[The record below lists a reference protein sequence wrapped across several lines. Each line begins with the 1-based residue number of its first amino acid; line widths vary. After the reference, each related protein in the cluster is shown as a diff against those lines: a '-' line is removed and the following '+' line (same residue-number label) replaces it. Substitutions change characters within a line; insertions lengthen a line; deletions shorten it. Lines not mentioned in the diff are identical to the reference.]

1 MANIKCNYSF
11 PSESSNIIY
20 ANPSVPKTAPLSLKD
35 STIHFYYMSTTSRF
49 YNASFINEY
58 GKLEVLRTERY
69 GNNFSVVSLEVNNSP
84 EKLHKDKELLLVL
97 REMVKLIMGTLRE
110 CDLLGMVNHNRFTI
124 LLPETDIFGSIIT
137 IRRIKR
143 VLQSSELTKKLK
155 ISLGSASYPM
165 DGKDFDVLIKKSRQN
180 IKEYKESI
188 LVSLDLENRD
198 FWSIINTLISSNSQN
213 DIDAVDSELEKD
225 SGKSQKLSSVSSYFF
240 DTLQEMILREILHS
254 PRVSG
259 ILYMPVLRQNLNPL
273 FLQEI
278 QKTNNLQTK
287 IFFIS
292 DKDETKKIPNIGYI
306 ELKDKQ
312 ITSTPFIFFLR
323 RDFAYGMICK
333 KYMDEEYKGFHTV
346 DEVLI
351 ETLINKFQEKY
362 LLQEQL

>member
-1 MANIKCNYSF
+1 
-11 PSESSNIIY
+11 
-20 ANPSVPKTAPLSLKD
+20 
-35 STIHFYYMSTTSRF
+35 MSTTSRF
-49 YNASFINEY
+49 YNSSFINEY
-58 GKLEVLRTERY
+58 GKLEILRTERY
-69 GNNFSVVSLEVNNSP
+69 GNNFSVVSLEVDDSL
-84 EKLHKDKELLLVL
+84 EKLQKDEELLFVL
-97 REMVKLIMGTLRE
+97 REMVKIIMGTLRE

-137 IRRIKR
+137 IRRIRR

-155 ISLGSASYPM
+155 IHLGSASYPI
-165 DGKDFDVLIKKSRQN
+165 DGKDFDVLIKKARDKTN
-180 IKEYKESI
+180 EYKESI
-188 LVSLDLENRD
+188 LVSLDLENKD
-198 FWSIINTLISSNSQN
+198 FWSIINTLVSSNSQN
-213 DIDAVDSELEKD
+213 DIDAVDSELEKN
-225 SGKSQKLSSVSSYFF
+225 SEKSHKLSSVSSYFF
-240 DTLQEMILREILHS
+240 DTLQEMILREILHG
-254 PRVSG
+254 PKVSG

-278 QKTNNLQTK
+278 QKANSLQTK

-312 ITSTPFIFFLR
+312 IMSTPFIFFLR
-323 RDFAYGMICK
+323 RGYAYGMIYK
-333 KYMDEEYKGFHTV
+333 KYKDGEYKGFHTV